1 MYIGELVKLCE
12 KAWALR
18 ALSLIGE
25 GTPIRVA
32 VLAAA
37 AGTTRSSMRP
47 SIQHLF
53 YLDLLTENRGHGHPL
68 RPEAKLTAKGKRW
81 AELAANLEEI
91 LPVDEESRLVRLNWT
106 LPTLRVAHSRVR
118 FVSLRQALAPVRDT
132 ALSNTLRRLETSG
145 WLERQV
151 DTELRPPQVA
161 YIAVQRGREI
171 ADLLH
176 EKVRMP

>member
-1 MYIGELVKLCE
+1 MCG
-12 KAWALR
+12 
-18 ALSLIGE
+18 
-25 GTPIRVA
+25 
-32 VLAAA
+32 
-37 AGTTRSSMRP
+37 
-47 SIQHLF
+47 LF
-53 YLDLLTENRGHGHPL
+53 
-68 RPEAKLTAKGKRW
+68 
-81 AELAANLEEI
+81 
-91 LPVDEESRLVRLNWT
+91 
-106 LPTLRVAHSRVR
+106 
-118 FVSLRQALAPVRDT
+118 SLRQALAPVRDT